1 MMTRAKKIR
10 VFDTSE
16 RAYLLRR
23 WFLHVDRTHNH
34 PRGFAASVYTAIGQK
49 AREAVQAWAEEYFL
63 TNPAGLDETN

>member
-1 MMTRAKKIR
+1 MTRAKKIR

-34 PRGFAASVYTAIGQK
+34 PRGFAASVYADLNEN
-49 AREAVQAWAEEYFL
+49 AREAVLASAEEHFL